1 MKGRA
6 VRVLGVIPA
15 RYGSLRFEGKVLALL
30 GEKPLFAHVAAHA
43 REAQT
48 LSRILVATDDERVM
62 DAAKNAGVE
71 AMESPSTLSS
81 GSDRVAFAADRLES
95 QGERFDVV
103 VNLQADE
110 PFLPGSAVD
119 RAVGLLEEETDA
131 AMATLA
137 VPLDRDDARDPHAV
151 KVVLDRRG
159 RALYFSRA
167 AVPHGSGAAS
177 SPFLRHIGL
186 YAFRRAYLRRFVE
199 LGPSRLESLE
209 RLEQLRAVEDGAVIR
224 VAVGDWP
231 AVSVDTRDDLARAE
245 RFLER
250 MLTHEGGGA

>member
-1 MKGRA
+1 M
-6 VRVLGVIPA
+6 
-15 RYGSLRFEGKVLALL
+15 RFEGKVLALL

-43 REAQT
+43 RETKT
-48 LSRILVATDDERVM
+48 LTRLLVATDDERIVQ
-62 DAAKNAGVE
+62 AAKHAGVE
-71 AMESPSTLSS
+71 AMLSPSTLAS
-81 GSDRVAFAADRLES
+81 GSDRVAFAADHLES
-95 QGERFDVV
+95 QGDRYDVV

-110 PFLPGSAVD
+110 PFLPASAVD
-119 RAVGLLEEETDA
+119 RAVDLLAGDGET
-131 AMATLA
+131 MIGTLA
-137 VPLDRDDARDPHAV
+137 VPLERDEAMDPHVV

-159 RALYFSRA
+159 HALYFSRA
-167 AVPHGSGAAS
+167 AVPHGSGTVS

-199 LGPSRLESLE
+199 LGPSPLESLE
-209 RLEQLRAVEDGAVIR
+209 RLEQLRALEDGAVIR
-224 VAVGDWP
+224 VAIGDWP

>member
-1 MKGRA
+1 
-6 VRVLGVIPA
+6 
-15 RYGSLRFEGKVLALL
+15 
-30 GEKPLFAHVAAHA
+30 
-43 REAQT
+43 
-48 LSRILVATDDERVM
+48 
-62 DAAKNAGVE
+62 
-71 AMESPSTLSS
+71 
-81 GSDRVAFAADRLES
+81 
-95 QGERFDVV
+95 
-103 VNLQADE
+103 
-110 PFLPGSAVD
+110 
-119 RAVGLLEEETDA
+119 
-131 AMATLA
+131 MATLA